1 MSTALFDI
9 AGRTT
14 VTDKTVQQIV
24 DLILREGLR
33 PGDKLP
39 SVRELMQR
47 LGVGRSSVREA
58 VRTLVAAGIVEVSM
72 GEGMSV
78 CRGDTSILTW
88 PLSWGLLMSDH
99 ATREVIEARQTV
111 EVDLAGMAAERGT
124 EEEIA
129 TIGRWLD
136 AMRSSLGDPS
146 LLSRAD
152 VEFHL
157 AIGRA
162 GHNSILYRV
171 LETLQHIMRSWV
183 LATIEQD
190 LEYWTSGEYLREH
203 TLLYDAIRSR
213 DVQAAREARAK
224 GLDVG
229 VRTLQAAIERRQP

>member
-1 MSTALFDI
+1 M
-9 AGRTT
+9 
-14 VTDKTVQQIV
+14 QQIV
-24 DLILREGLR
+24 DLILCEGLR
-33 PGDKLP
+33 PGDKIP
-39 SVRELMQR
+39 PMRELMQR

-72 GEGMSV
+72 GAGMSV

-99 ATREVIEARQTV
+99 ATREVIEARRTV

-129 TIGRWLD
+129 AIGNWLSV
-136 AMRSSLGDPS
+136 MRSSLGDAY

-162 GHNSILYRV
+162 GHNEILYRV
-171 LETLQHIMRSWV
+171 LKTLEHIMRGWV
-183 LATIEQD
+183 VVTIERD
-190 LEYWTSGEYLREH
+190 PDYWASGEYMSEH
-203 TLLYDAIRSR
+203 SLLYEAIRSR
-213 DVQAAREARAK
+213 DAQAAREARAK
-224 GLDVG
+224 GLDLGARV
-229 VRTLQAAIERRQP
+229 LQAAIDRDQI